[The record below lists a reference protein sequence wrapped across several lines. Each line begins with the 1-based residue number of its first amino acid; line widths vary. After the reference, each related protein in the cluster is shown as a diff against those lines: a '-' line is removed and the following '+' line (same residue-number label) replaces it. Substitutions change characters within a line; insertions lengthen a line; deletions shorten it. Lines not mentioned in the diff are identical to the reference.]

1 MNMLKHVWINLICI
15 YYLNLKICYMLYTL
29 FLFSYH
35 SCQSSFLKFK
45 RFKLIHLR
53 WPPAVRIKSCLLSYT
68 FHTIDY
74 QEPTSNNVMKMKATV
89 IILVWNSFQSCR
101 PKNFK
106 LLLLHFI
113 AGKGIC
119 RTLLI
124 VYLIAK
130 WNNSFLCRINLFIT
144 YFETFY

>member
-1 MNMLKHVWINLICI
+1 MLKHVWINLICI

-68 FHTIDY
+68 FRTIWLPWTKFKWRYKNEGNSYHTRTKFVPKL
-74 QEPTSNNVMKMKATV
+74 PTKKLQTSITAFHCWQRNMPHSF
-89 IILVWNSFQSCR
+89 NSVLNTR
-101 PKNFK
+101 VK
-106 LLLLHFI
+106 
-113 AGKGIC
+113 
-119 RTLLI
+119 
-124 VYLIAK
+124 
-130 WNNSFLCRINLFIT
+130 
-144 YFETFY
+144 